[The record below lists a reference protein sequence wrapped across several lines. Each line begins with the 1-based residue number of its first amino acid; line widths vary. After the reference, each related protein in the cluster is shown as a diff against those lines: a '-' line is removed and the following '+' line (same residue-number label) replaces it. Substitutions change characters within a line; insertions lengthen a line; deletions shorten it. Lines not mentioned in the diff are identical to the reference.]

1 MNAYQS
7 VLRTENL
14 INNNWTKG
22 NSGDSLTVL
31 DKYENSVL
39 SEINEASEDQMETA
53 IVSAVKAFEE
63 FKTWSAGKR
72 SEHLAKVA
80 DLLEERKEAFIDLII
95 REAGKPRGYATGE
108 IDRCLTT
115 LRTAVAETLRFDGEM
130 VPLDYG
136 AGEGKTAFTRRF
148 PIGIVAGITPFNF
161 PMNLVLHKVA
171 PALATGCPIIIK
183 PAPQAPLS
191 ALALGELIREA
202 GYPAGVFQALVCGIP
217 AAEKLVRDER
227 VAKLSF
233 TGSDK
238 VGWYLKSI
246 CGKKKVTLEL
256 GGNAAVLIDES
267 ADLEGVAKKVA
278 VGSFIYAGQICIST
292 QRIFVHEKV
301 YDRFVK
307 ELVSEIE
314 QLPTGDP
321 QAVQTMVGPIIDKGH
336 LERIEEW
343 VNNAVKGGAKVLC
356 GGKVH
361 DADRNIYTAT
371 LLTNAKDDMKV
382 SCAEAFGP
390 VATIEKVSDFETGI
404 DRVNTSDYGLQVG
417 VYTNRLDH
425 FKMAH
430 ERLEVG
436 GIIMNNI
443 PGFRIDSMP
452 YGGVKDSGLGRE
464 GIKYAMEDMTEGR
477 LIVY

>member
-1 MNAYQS
+1 
-7 VLRTENL
+7 
-14 INNNWTKG
+14 
-22 NSGDSLTVL
+22 
-31 DKYENSVL
+31 
-39 SEINEASEDQMETA
+39 
-53 IVSAVKAFEE
+53 VS
-63 FKTWSAGKR
+63 
-72 SEHLAKVA
+72 
-80 DLLEERKEAFIDLII
+80 
-95 REAGKPRGYATGE
+95 
-108 IDRCLTT
+108 
-115 LRTAVAETLRFDGEM
+115 ETLRFDGEM

-148 PIGIVAGITPFNF
+148 PIGVIAGITPFNF

-202 GYPAGVFQALVCGIP
+202 GYPAGVYQALVCGIP
-217 AAEKLVRDER
+217 VAEKLVRDER

-301 YDRFVK
+301 YDKFVN

-314 QLPTGDP
+314 KLPTGDP
-321 QAVQTMVGPIIDKGH
+321 QASETMVGPIIDKGH

-343 VNNAVKGGAKVLC
+343 VQHAVKGGAKVLC

-361 DADRNIYTAT
+361 NAARNIYSAT
-371 LLTNAKDDMKV
+371 LLTNAQDDMKV

-390 VATIEKVSDFETGI
+390 VATIEKVKDFETGI
-404 DRVNTSDYGLQVG
+404 ARVNTSNYGLQVG

-425 FKMAH
+425 FKLAH

-464 GIKYAMEDMTEGR
+464 GIKYAMEEMTEGR